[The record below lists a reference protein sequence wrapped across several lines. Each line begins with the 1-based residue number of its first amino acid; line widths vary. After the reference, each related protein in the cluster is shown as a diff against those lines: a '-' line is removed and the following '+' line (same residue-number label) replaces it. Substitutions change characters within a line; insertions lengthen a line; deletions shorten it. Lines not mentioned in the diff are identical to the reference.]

1 VERRFPNSSD
11 SSKSKDNDFRS
22 SFNYCLIIELLS
34 LATPFTIEPI
44 ESRVRFIMHDAPKA
58 ARLAD
63 FFRCASPLI
72 REIGKPRRWPITA
85 PHLAT
90 VLGQMHA
97 PLERIRSAASANI
110 WITAGLRTDEVR
122 ICAVLAKLWDWHHY
136 GSEGRLFLLRC
147 LTVLG
152 PERAPDICE
161 LGRGYRIQTEH
172 CLNGLLADR
181 VDITIETDRSV
192 VGVEVKIYAGEG
204 NQQLARYVKSIALRA
219 ELIRRSNP
227 QVIFLSPRGPS
238 NQYKSG
244 RWLTW
249 RQVAD
254 AAALANPATSAGFQ
268 IHAFGQFCR
277 NLGQ

>member
-1 VERRFPNSSD
+1 M
-11 SSKSKDNDFRS
+11 
-22 SFNYCLIIELLS
+22 
-34 LATPFTIEPI
+34 
-44 ESRVRFIMHDAPKA
+44 MHDAPKA
-58 ARLAD
+58 VRLAD
-63 FFRCASPLI
+63 FFRRASPLI
-72 REIGKPRRWPITA
+72 REIVEPRRRPIA
-85 PHLAT
+85 ASHLAT

-110 WITAGLRTDEVR
+110 WNTAGLRTDEVR

-136 GSEGRLFLLRC
+136 GSEGRLFLVRC
-147 LTVLG
+147 LTALG
-152 PERAPDICE
+152 PERAPDIGE
-161 LGRGYRIQTEH
+161 LERGYRVQTEH
-172 CLNGLLADR
+172 CLNGVSADR

-204 NQQLARYVKSIALRA
+204 NRQLARYVKSIALRA
-219 ELIRRSNP
+219 ELIRRSNA

-238 NQYKSG
+238 DQYMSE

-254 AAALANPATSAGFQ
+254 AAASANPATPAGFQ
-268 IHAFGQFCR
+268 IHEFGQFCR